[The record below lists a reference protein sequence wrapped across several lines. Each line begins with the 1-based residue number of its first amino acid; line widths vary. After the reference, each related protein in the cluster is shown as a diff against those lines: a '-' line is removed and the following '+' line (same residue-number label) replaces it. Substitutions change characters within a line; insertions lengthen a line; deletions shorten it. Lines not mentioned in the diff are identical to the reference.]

1 MNNEYELY
9 HYGVLGQK
17 WGVIRKKISN
27 ATRTVKRTYY
37 RAQDKIATNIRE
49 LNSSNK
55 KLETHRKQM
64 AKEANRYARKR
75 SFTEKATG
83 YGEKELA
90 YLSAKHARYS
100 ALMWGLSAALDAGIL
115 QAIIGNAVPGIG
127 ALSTASSMI
136 LNLGAA
142 GFNYMSMNN
151 SNLASIRAD
160 QLQEAT
166 VDAGRKYTEQM
177 IKQAKR
183 A

>member
-1 MNNEYELY
+1 MNNKYELY
-9 HYGVLGQK
+9 HYGVKGMK
-17 WGVIRKKISN
+17 WGVIRKKVSN
-27 ATRTVKRTYY
+27 AARTVKRTYY
-37 RAQDKIATNIRE
+37 RAQDKVATNLRKY
-49 LNSSNK
+49 NSTK
-55 KLETHRKQM
+55 KLEAHRKQM
-64 AKEANRYARKR
+64 VREANRYAKKR

-90 YLSAKHARYS
+90 YLSAKQARYS
-100 ALMWGLSAALDAGIL
+100 ALMWGVSAALDAGIL
-115 QAIIGNAVPGIG
+115 QAIIGKAVPGIG
-127 ALSTASSMI
+127 ALTSASSMI

-160 QLQEAT
+160 QLQAAT
-166 VDAGRKYTEQM
+166 VDVGKQYTEQM